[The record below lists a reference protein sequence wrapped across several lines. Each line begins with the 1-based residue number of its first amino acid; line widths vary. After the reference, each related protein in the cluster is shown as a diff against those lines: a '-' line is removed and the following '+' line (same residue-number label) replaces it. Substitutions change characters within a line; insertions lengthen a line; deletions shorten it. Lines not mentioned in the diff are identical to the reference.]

1 MNYYF
6 YSITFYSALEEN
18 TYFEKGIIIAED
30 SDEAVSRLQY
40 FYRKEDIVEIDINF
54 LSDKIVC
61 ALNNDSFLNSLFG
74 GYIYT
79 TKTSNF

>member
-6 YSITFYSALEEN
+6 YSITFYSTLEEN

-61 ALNNDSFLNSLFG
+61 VLNNDSFLNSLFG

>member
-30 SDEAVSRLQY
+30 SDEAASRLRY

-61 ALNNDSFLNSLFG
+61 VLNNDSFLNSLFG

>member
-6 YSITFYSALEEN
+6 YSITFYSVLEEN

-30 SDEAVSRLQY
+30 SDEAVSRLRY
-40 FYRKEDIVEIDINF
+40 FYRKEDILEIDINF

-61 ALNNDSFLNSLFG
+61 VLNNDSFLNSLFG
-74 GYIYT
+74 GYTYT